1 MGTEIDRLEVQ
12 VEASATK
19 ANNALDNLTKKLEA
33 LSGSL
38 SRINGSGL
46 TGLANGVQRLGT
58 AMQSMNN
65 VRTADFS
72 RLARNIEKMGNK
84 GVQNAVTNIPAW
96 I

>member
-19 ANNALDNLTKKLEA
+19 VNNALDNLTKKLKA

-65 VRTADFS
+65 DS
-72 RLARNIEKMGNK
+72 GMDMIHSQMEH
-84 GVQNAVTNIPAW
+84 
-96 I
+96 